1 MINALFISKHLN
13 LFFRALVKVWYV
25 KMELDVLAIR
35 KKELGSVVV
44 LPLIMQGNTAK
55 NTVSKK
61 NWPTSG
67 TATASELLANPNL
80 VRIAMIDLMIIF
92 HTQNKY

>member
-1 MINALFISKHLN
+1 
-13 LFFRALVKVWYV
+13 
-25 KMELDVLAIR
+25 MELDVLAIR

-61 NWPTSG
+61 SWLTSA
-67 TATASELLANPNL
+67 TAAASELLANPNL
-80 VRIAMIDLMIIF
+80 VRIAMIDLMEGI
-92 HTQNKY
+92 